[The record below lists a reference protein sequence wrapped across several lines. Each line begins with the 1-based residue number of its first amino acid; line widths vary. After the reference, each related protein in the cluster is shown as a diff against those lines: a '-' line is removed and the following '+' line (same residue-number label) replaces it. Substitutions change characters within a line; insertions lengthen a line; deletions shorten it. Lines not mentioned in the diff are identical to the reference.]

1 LNRPKP
7 QELYR
12 HFKGGKYQII
22 TIARDADTGEEQV
35 VYQALYGDYTIYCRS
50 LKEFTSE
57 VDRERYPGPDQ
68 RMRFELF
75 TPDETEAAGE
85 AKVHAEADKKP
96 AFADAEKKPAFTD
109 ADKKP
114 APSETERKSSLSET
128 FKKSPL
134 FETEK
139 KVTPETDKKPET
151 SEDEE
156 KAEINENYMNRTIE
170 EEAESFGMNPLVVK
184 FLDASN
190 SGERIEVLS
199 QIRPVVTNDMID
211 IMAMAMDT
219 EIPGDDPD
227 LRCSELKEFLLTKQK
242 FEVTRLRG
250 L

>member
-1 LNRPKP
+1 MNRPKP

-22 TIARDADTGEEQV
+22 TIARDADTGEEIV
-35 VYQALYGDYTIYCRS
+35 VYQALYGDFTIYCRS

-57 VDRERYPGPDQ
+57 VDTQRYPNPDQ

-75 TPDETEAAGE
+75 TPDEAHALLEDEKHSEKERAA
-85 AKVHAEADKKP
+85 ANKKQ
-96 AFADAEKKPAFTD
+96 DEIKKD
-109 ADKKP
+109 IL
-114 APSETERKSSLSET
+114 R
-128 FKKSPL
+128 
-134 FETEK
+134 EK
-139 KVTPETDKKPET
+139 KVISEGEKEASGDSLFENEDKA
-151 SEDEE
+151 D
-156 KAEINENYMNRTIE
+156 INENYMNRTIE

-184 FLDASN
+184 FLDAGS
-190 SGERIEVLS
+190 SAERLEVLS

-227 LRCSELKEFLLTKQK
+227 LRCIELREFLLTKQK